1 MVAPMTQA
9 ALSKRRGPGE
19 DSIYWDASKNRY
31 VGAVSLGFSPA
42 GTRIRKKVTGRTKTE
57 VRDKLRDLHKQVEGG
72 LRPRRRYTVGDALD
86 DWLARGLDRVSARTV
101 TLYRDTIAKALRE
114 ELGSVRLTE
123 LSASHVQSALGA
135 IAAGRSTR
143 TVQIAHNVLV
153 RAIRH
158 AERDDLVRRNVAAR
172 VKPPKGQLGGRPSK
186 SLTLEQAVALMT
198 AARGTR
204 LEAYIVLSLLSGLRT
219 EEARALRWDHV
230 VAWVGGQWEPVSA
243 AGFDHEQ
250 LAVFVWRANRAGGD
264 TKTPESRRTLAL
276 PRRCVEALR
285 EHRVRQ
291 AEDRLAAG
299 PLWQDHGLVFA
310 SAVGTPMDD
319 HNVRRMFRMITE
331 AAGLGTGWVP
341 RELRHTF
348 VSLLSA
354 RGVPVEAIALL
365 AGHNQTAT
373 TELIYRHLDRLS
385 RPDPEDEP
393 PRLPKGDVQPSPPQ
407 APALGLVTL
416 FVNVSSWRS

>member
-1 MVAPMTQA
+1 MTVV
-9 ALSKRRGPGE
+9 SGKRRGRGE
-19 DSIYWDASKNRY
+19 DSIYWDEAKGRY
-31 VGAVSLGFSPA
+31 VGAVSLGYSA
-42 GTRIRKKVTGRTKTE
+42 SGARVRKKVMGRTKTE
-57 VRDKLRDLHKQVEGG
+57 VREKLRELHAQVESGV
-72 LRPRRRYTVGDALD
+72 RPRRHYTVNDALD
-86 DWLARGLDRVSARTV
+86 DWLENGLDGLAPATLTV
-101 TLYRDTIAKALRE
+101 YRNTIAKALRE
-114 ELGSVRLTE
+114 ELSTVELTK
-123 LSASHVQSALGA
+123 LTAGAVQKALANIAS
-135 IAAGRSTR
+135 GRSTR
-143 TVQIAHNVLV
+143 TVQMAHNVLV

-158 AERDDLVRRNVAAR
+158 AERDDLVGRNVAAL
-172 VKPPKGQLGGRPSK
+172 VKPPKGQRGGRPSK
-186 SLTLEQAVALMT
+186 SLTLEQAVALMA

-230 VAWVGGQWEPVSA
+230 VAWVGGQWVTVPE

-250 LAVFVWRANRAGGD
+250 VAVFVWRAERAGGD

-276 PRRCVEALR
+276 PRKCVEALR

-319 HNVRRMFRMITE
+319 HNVRRMFRAITE
-331 AAGLGTGWVP
+331 EAGLGTGWVP
-341 RELRHTF
+341 REMRHTF

-365 AGHNQTAT
+365 AGHNKTST
-373 TELIYRHLDRLS
+373 TELVYRHQI
-385 RPDPEDEP
+385 
-393 PRLPKGDVQPSPPQ
+393 V
-407 APALGLVTL
+407 PALTRGAEVMDQI
-416 FVNVSSWRS
+416 FG

>member
-1 MVAPMTQA
+1 MTQA
-9 ALSKRRGPGE
+9 SLSKRRGQGE

-31 VGAVSLGFSPA
+31 VGAVSLGFNPA

-72 LRPRRRYTVGDALD
+72 LRPRRRYTVGDALN
-86 DWLARGLDRVSARTV
+86 DWLAVGLDGLSARTV
-101 TLYRDTIAKALRE
+101 SVYRDTIAKALCS
-114 ELGSVRLTE
+114 ELGAVRLTD
-123 LSASHVQSALGA
+123 LTAGDVQVALTAMASRV
-135 IAAGRSTR
+135 STR

-153 RAIRH
+153 RAIRQ
-158 AERDDLVRRNVAAR
+158 AERDDLVGRNVAAL
-172 VKPPKGQLGGRPSK
+172 VKPPKGQGAGRPSK
-186 SLTLEQAVALMT
+186 SLTLEQAVALMA

-204 LEAYIVLSLLSGLRT
+204 LEAYITLSLLTGLRT
-219 EEARALRWDHV
+219 EEVRALRWDHL
-230 VAWVGGQWEPVSA
+230 VAWVGGQWEPVSE

-250 LAVFVWRANRAGGD
+250 LAVFVWRADRAGGD
-264 TKTPESRRTLAL
+264 TKTPKSRRTLAL

-299 PLWQDHGLVFA
+299 PLWQDRGLVFA
-310 SAVGTPMDD
+310 STVGTPLDD
-319 HNVRRMFRMITE
+319 HNVRRQFRVITE
-331 AAGLGTGWVP
+331 AAGLGISWVP

-354 RGVPVEAIALL
+354 HGVPVEAIALL

-373 TELIYRHLDRLS
+373 TELVYRHQI
-385 RPDPEDEP
+385 
-393 PRLPKGDVQPSPPQ
+393 V
-407 APALGLVTL
+407 PALTRGAEVMDEI
-416 FVNVSSWRS
+416 FG

>member
-9 ALSKRRGPGE
+9 SLSKRRGQGE

-31 VGAVSLGFSPA
+31 VGAVSLGFSPSGA
-42 GTRIRKKVTGRTKTE
+42 RIRKKVTGRTKTE
-57 VRDKLRDLHKQVEGG
+57 VRDKLRELHRQVEGG
-72 LRPRRRYTVGDALD
+72 LRPRRRYTVDDALE
-86 DWLARGLDRVSARTV
+86 DWLAVGLDGLSARTG
-101 TLYRDTIAKALRE
+101 TLYRGTIAKALRE
-114 ELGSVRLTE
+114 ELGSVRLTD
-123 LSASHVQSALGA
+123 LTAADVQKALTSIAS
-135 IAAGRSTR
+135 RMSTR

-153 RAIRH
+153 RAIRQ
-158 AERDDLVRRNVAAR
+158 AERDDLVGRNVAAL
-172 VKPPKGQLGGRPSK
+172 VKPPKGQGGGRPSK
-186 SLTLEQAVALMT
+186 SLTLEQAVSLMA

-230 VAWVGGQWEPVSA
+230 VAWVSGQWVPVA
-243 AGFDHEQ
+243 EAGFDHEQ
-250 LAVFVWRANRAGGD
+250 VAVFVWRAERAGGD

-276 PRRCVEALR
+276 PRKCVEALR

-299 PLWQDHGLVFA
+299 PLWRDHGLVFA

-319 HNVRRMFRMITE
+319 HNVRRMFRAITE
-331 AAGLGTGWVP
+331 EAGLGTGWVP
-341 RELRHTF
+341 REMRHTF
-348 VSLLSA
+348 VSLLPA

-373 TELIYRHLDRLS
+373 TELVYRHQI
-385 RPDPEDEP
+385 
-393 PRLPKGDVQPSPPQ
+393 V
-407 APALGLVTL
+407 PALTRGAEVMDQI
-416 FVNVSSWRS
+416 FG